1 MRKFTLIIVSLL
13 LTMSA
18 MAQIADVS
26 ELSNDKCYQISS
38 IDGARG
44 VFYAAANAE
53 WLSTSGGTY
62 GNYPNR
68 DVAKDPNNPTQ
79 QFALIQHN
87 KTYYLY
93 SVSEKKFAVRASNGY
108 IQFSNMPDSYVTI
121 EKLDNY
127 FVIKMNGINKLNL
140 AMPQNAV
147 AGVNANFD
155 ETDDGNK
162 LVITVAG
169 EFNPTEALKVF
180 PLKQQQISL
189 ITGDL
194 YRDANATNAGT
205 INNTS
210 WCSKWQT
217 KAAKAANTPLI
228 TIIAKNNYKNN
239 IQKVSDTDF
248 DFRGGDGSGNTTI
261 YKISIS
267 EGYKITG
274 YTFKYTKRQP
284 SLDYS
289 ATVSINGTN
298 NTVDTTTKEIAV
310 SDLDTDA
317 TEFTITDQ
325 NKGVLITEFYVYYKD
340 LKEEARNELQRKIEQ
355 IIAWDQTL
363 HIIGP
368 AVGQL
373 SSTNE
378 DFSYDLWDIMLFYSN
393 ESENATIEEIEEKIT
408 EIEDL
413 TETLEVNMPV
423 SGKAY
428 TFKNVQADANHS
440 TCWFKYDGTNIVL
453 TTVEEEATVF
463 ICRELENGNYAFVNN
478 AGKYLR
484 WRGTGNGGVR
494 DNYDTSEDKWSD
506 LIITKMT
513 TGNNY
518 DEGTDMTLTRYML
531 MQGRR
536 ESGSGPNAL
545 NYYVIKWNN
554 GNPIFDQ
561 ANAPFYKQNHNNNG
575 SFSSSIVIE
584 DAEYA
589 NTPKLNAVGTSPL
602 LTSDLHNKVM
612 ATFSAP
618 FPTVLPDGVTA
629 YYATEDKGDYV
640 SIKPFESRTI
650 PANTGVILV
659 GEEAGN
665 VTMVPAAGE
674 TPETI
679 SNNLLSHSAG
689 ADLEF
694 TTGYILSSKN
704 GQAGF
709 YRAVADANDAS
720 KQHLAMNKA
729 YIAIDAIQ
737 NSVNLRLFGTTSI
750 ENIEEENE
758 DTAIYDLTGR
768 RISEI
773 AKPGIYIINGKKVTV
788 K

>member
-26 ELSNDKCYQISS
+26 ELSNNKCYQIRSV
-38 IDGARG
+38 DDARG
-44 VFYAAANAE
+44 VFYAAENAE
-53 WLSTSGGTY
+53 YLSTCGGTHS
-62 GNYPNR
+62 GYPNQG
-68 DVAKDPNNPTQ
+68 VAIDIDSTKQ
-79 QFALIQHN
+79 QFALIQYD

-108 IQFSNMPDSYVTI
+108 IQFSNMPDSHVTI

-127 FVIKMNGINKLNL
+127 FVIKMNGTNKLNL

-147 AGVNANFD
+147 AGVNANY
-155 ETDDGNK
+155 ETADNGNK
-162 LVITVAG
+162 LVIKVAG
-169 EFNPTEALKVF
+169 EFDPTEALKVF

-194 YRDANATNAGT
+194 YREANATNAGT
-205 INNTS
+205 IDNAN

-228 TIIAKNNYKNN
+228 TIIAKNYKNN
-239 IQKVSDTDF
+239 IKKVNDTDF
-248 DFRGGDGSGNTTI
+248 DFRGGDGDGKTTT
-261 YKISIS
+261 YEISIS

-274 YTFKYTKRQP
+274 YAFSYTKAQP
-284 SLDYS
+284 AKTYN

-298 NTVDTTTKEIAV
+298 NTVDTTTKEIVV
-310 SDLDTDA
+310 SDLDTDV
-317 TEFTITDQ
+317 TEFIITDQ
-325 NKGVLITEFYVYYKD
+325 NEGVLITNFYVYYKD
-340 LKEEARNELQRKIEQ
+340 LEKEEARNELQRKIEQ
-355 IIAWDQTL
+355 IHGWDIQL

-378 DFSYDLWDIMLFYSN
+378 NFSYDLWDIMAFYSD
-393 ESENATIEEIEEKIT
+393 ESENATIEEIEEKIA
-408 EIEDL
+408 EIEAL

-484 WRGTGNGGVR
+484 WRGTSNGGVS
-494 DNYDTSEDKWSD
+494 DNYDNSTEKWSD

-513 TGNNY
+513 TGNYY
-518 DEGTDMTLTRYML
+518 DNGTDMTLTRNML

-536 ESGSGPNAL
+536 ESGSGNNAF

-575 SFSSSIVIE
+575 SFSSAIVIE

-589 NTPKLNAVGTSPL
+589 NTPRLNSVGTSSL
-602 LTSDLHNKVM
+602 LTPDLHNKAM

-674 TPETI
+674 TPEAI

-689 ADLEF
+689 ADLTF
-694 TTGYILSSKN
+694 TTGYILSAMN
-704 GQAGF
+704 GEAGF
-709 YRAVADANDAS
+709 YKARAYGS
-720 KQHLAMNKA
+720 SQHLAMNKA

-750 ENIEEENE
+750 ENIEVENE

>member
-18 MAQIADVS
+18 MAQITDVS
-26 ELSNDKCYQISS
+26 DLSNNKCYQIRSV
-38 IDGARG
+38 DAARG
-44 VFYAAANAE
+44 VFYAAENAE
-53 WLSTSGGTY
+53 WLSTCGGTHN
-62 GNYPNR
+62 GYPNR
-68 DVAKDPNNPTQ
+68 NVAIDINDTKQ
-79 QFALIQHN
+79 QFALIQHDE
-87 KTYYLY
+87 TYYLY

-108 IQFSNMPDSYVTI
+108 IQFSNTPDSYVTI

-127 FVIKMNGINKLNL
+127 FVIKMNGTNKLNL

-147 AGVNANFD
+147 AGVNANY
-155 ETDDGNK
+155 ETADDGNK
-162 LVITVAG
+162 LVITEAG

-180 PLKQQQISL
+180 PLKQQISL

-194 YRDANATNAGT
+194 YRGVNATNAGT
-205 INNTS
+205 IDNAN

-217 KAAKAANTPLI
+217 KATNTPLI
-228 TIIAKNNYKNN
+228 TIIAKNYKNN
-239 IQKVSDTDF
+239 IHKVNDNDTDF
-248 DFRGGDGSGNTTI
+248 DFRGGDGNGNTTR
-261 YKISIS
+261 YEISIS

-274 YTFKYTKRQP
+274 YSFNYTKATTNEE
-284 SLDYS
+284 YT

-298 NTVDTTTKEIAV
+298 NTVDTTTKKIVV

-325 NKGVLITEFYVYYKD
+325 NKGVLITNFYVYYKD

-355 IIAWDQTL
+355 IIAWDQIL

-378 DFSYDLWDIMLFYSN
+378 NFSYDFWDISVFYSE
-393 ESENATIEEIEEKIT
+393 ESENATIEEIEEKIA
-408 EIEDL
+408 EIEAL

-478 AGKYLR
+478 AGKYLC
-484 WRGTGNGGVR
+484 WRGTSNVGVR
-494 DNYDTSEDKWSD
+494 DNYDNSTEKWSD

-518 DEGTDMTLTRYML
+518 DSGTDMTLTRYML

-536 ESGSGPNAL
+536 ESGSGNNAF

-575 SFSSSIVIE
+575 SFSSAIVIE

-589 NTPKLNAVGTSPL
+589 NTPKLNSVGTSSL
-602 LTSDLHNKVM
+602 LTPDLHNKAM

-618 FPTVLPDGVTA
+618 FPTVLPNDVTA

-650 PANTGVILV
+650 PANTGVILI

>member
-18 MAQIADVS
+18 MAQITNVS
-26 ELSNDKCYQISS
+26 ELSNNKCYQIRSV
-38 IDGARG
+38 DAARG
-44 VFYAAANAE
+44 VFYAAENAE
-53 WLSTSGGTY
+53 WLSTCGGTHN
-62 GNYPNR
+62 GYPNR
-68 DVAKDPNNPTQ
+68 NVAINIDDTKQ
-79 QFALIQHN
+79 QFALIQYEER
-87 KTYYLY
+87 YYLY

-108 IQFSNMPDSYVTI
+108 IQLADTPDSYVTI
-121 EKLDNY
+121 EKTDNY
-127 FVIKMNGINKLNL
+127 FVIKMNGTNKLNL

-147 AGVNANFD
+147 AGVNANY
-155 ETDDGNK
+155 ETADNGNK
-162 LVITVAG
+162 LVITEAG
-169 EFNPTEALKVF
+169 EFNPKEALKAF
-180 PLKQQQISL
+180 PLKQQISL

-194 YRDANATNAGT
+194 YRGVNATNAGT
-205 INNTS
+205 IDNAN

-217 KAAKAANTPLI
+217 KAENTPQI
-228 TIIAKNNYKNN
+228 TIVAKNYKNN
-239 IQKVSDTDF
+239 IQKVNDTDF
-248 DFRGGDGSGNTTI
+248 DFRGGDGSGNTTT
-261 YKISIS
+261 YEISIS

-274 YTFKYTKRQP
+274 YAFNYTKRQP
-284 SLDYS
+284 AKTYN
-289 ATVSINGTN
+289 ATVGINGTN
-298 NTVDTTTKEIAV
+298 NTVDTTTKKIDI
-310 SDLDTDA
+310 SGLDTNA

-325 NKGVLITEFYVYYKD
+325 NEGVLITNFYVYYKD

-355 IIAWDQTL
+355 IIAWDQIFE
-363 HIIGP
+363 IIGTE
-368 AVGQL
+368 VGQL

-378 DFSYDLWDIMLFYSN
+378 NFSYDLWDIMTFYSD
-393 ESENATIEEIEEKIT
+393 ESENATIEEIEEKIA
-408 EIEDL
+408 EIEAL

-453 TTVEEEATVF
+453 TTVKEEATVF

-478 AGKYLR
+478 AGKFLT
-484 WRGTGNGGVR
+484 WRGSDALNIKGVR
-494 DNYDTSEDKWSD
+494 DDYDNSTEKWSD
-506 LIITKMT
+506 LIITKMA
-513 TGNNY
+513 TGTNY
-518 DEGTDMTLTRYML
+518 DSGTDMTLTRNML

-536 ESGSGPNAL
+536 ESGSGNNAF

-561 ANAPFYKQNHNNNG
+561 ANAPFYKQNLNNNG
-575 SFSSSIVIE
+575 SFSSAIVIE

-589 NTPKLNAVGTSPL
+589 NTPRLNSVGTSSL
-602 LTSDLHNKVM
+602 LTPDLHNKAM

-674 TPETI
+674 TPEAI

-689 ADLEF
+689 ADLTF
-694 TTGYILSSKN
+694 TTGYILSAMN
-704 GQAGF
+704 GEAGF
-709 YRAVADANDAS
+709 YKARAYGS
-720 KQHLAMNKA
+720 SQHLAMNKA

-750 ENIEEENE
+750 ENIEVENE